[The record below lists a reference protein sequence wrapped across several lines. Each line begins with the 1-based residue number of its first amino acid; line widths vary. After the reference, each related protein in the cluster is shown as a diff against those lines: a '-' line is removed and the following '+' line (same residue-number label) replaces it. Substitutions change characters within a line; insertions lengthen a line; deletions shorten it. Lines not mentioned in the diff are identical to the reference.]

1 MGGDSSIL
9 GGDMKK
15 PANPKLYATIVAMAR
30 AKYSSYPNPGA
41 SAWVHKKYLQSGGQ
55 FIETTEATRRAGMA
69 KKKSDKEQAEK
80 QSDKKETKKS
90 KDKGK
95 K

>member
-1 MGGDSSIL
+1 MR
-9 GGDMKK
+9 K

-41 SAWVHKKYLQSGGQ
+41 SAWVHKKYVQSGGQ

-69 KKKSDKEQAEK
+69 KKKADKEKSKHMEEK
-80 QSDKKETKKS
+80 KDIKKDKKKK
-90 KDKGK
+90 
-95 K
+95 

>member
-1 MGGDSSIL
+1 MR
-9 GGDMKK
+9 K

-41 SAWVHKKYLQSGGQ
+41 SAWVHKKSVLSGGQ
-55 FIETTEATRRAGMA
+55 FIETTEATRRAGMEKKKIEA
-69 KKKSDKEQAEK
+69 KKRKHLEEK
-80 QSDKKETKKS
+80 KDE

>member
-1 MGGDSSIL
+1 
-9 GGDMKK
+9 MKK

-41 SAWVHKKYLQSGGQ
+41 SAWVHKKYIQSGGQ
-55 FIETTEATRRAGMA
+55 FIETTEATRRAGME
-69 KKKSDKEQAEK
+69 KKKADKEKSKHLE
-80 QSDKKETKKS
+80 DKKENK
-90 KDKGK
+90 KDKK

>member
-1 MGGDSSIL
+1 
-9 GGDMKK
+9 
-15 PANPKLYATIVAMAR
+15 MAR

-41 SAWVHKKYLQSGGQ
+41 SAWVHKRYLQSGGQ

-80 QSDKKETKKS
+80 RSEKKEDKKEKK
-90 KDKGK
+90 K
-95 K
+95 